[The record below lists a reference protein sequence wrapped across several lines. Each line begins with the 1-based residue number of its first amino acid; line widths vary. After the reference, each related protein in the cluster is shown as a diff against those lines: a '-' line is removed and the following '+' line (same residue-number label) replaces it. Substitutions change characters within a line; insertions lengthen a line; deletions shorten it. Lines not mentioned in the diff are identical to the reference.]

1 MMFKDD
7 RLYTDSE
14 LIELRGQYKKIGE
27 PMPGWN
33 WDMYTDLD
41 DYKIK
46 MRERLERLKAEK
58 RSVNY
63 CENPI

>member
-7 RLYTDSE
+7 RLYADSE

-46 MRERLERLKAEK
+46 IRERLER
-58 RSVNY
+58 
-63 CENPI
+63 